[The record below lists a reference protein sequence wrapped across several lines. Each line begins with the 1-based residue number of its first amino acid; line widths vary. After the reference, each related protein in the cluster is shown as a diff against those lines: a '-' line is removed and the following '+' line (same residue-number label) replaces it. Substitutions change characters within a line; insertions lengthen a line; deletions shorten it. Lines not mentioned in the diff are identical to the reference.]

1 MNRLIRFGRQAGLA
15 LCACALV
22 LSGGAY
28 AANATSQQVAN
39 PTGGVL
45 ANGSDGLRVTWGS
58 NSQFQVRLSNADQVY
73 NANATPTAG
82 TLYNGVYLRVD
93 RGTNPSTRVYTNANN
108 AAGNPFTLFNQVSQS
123 GLSGT
128 GTAASPYEVTTVL
141 QPSVAADSA
150 IRVTIVDR
158 YITPQAWFT
167 RRVSLSGMPATG
179 ATIKFYQ
186 NVDTYLQGG
195 DKYKGPYKD
204 KSADGLKSIETPD
217 DRTIVFKLN
226 QPFADFDYLA
236 TFSQTAPVPAAK
248 DDGAKYVQHIVSS
261 GPYKFQSYEEGR
273 SATLVRNTNWDQK
286 TDPVRKALPD
296 KITVQFKVNP
306 VTIDNNLLADK
317 ITADIAG
324 TGVQPQ
330 TQPRVLSGK
339 YAKQTD
345 NSYAGATSYIAL
357 NVNVAPFDNVHCRKA
372 VNWAIDK
379 QSILD
384 AIGGSPKGD
393 VATTLLPPSVNGYT
407 KFDEYPSAG
416 HKGDAAKAKEEL
428 KLCGKPNGFS
438 TTLTARSDRPAEI
451 AQATAIQNSL
461 KSVGINVDI
470 KQFPSGKYF
479 ANFAGVPS
487 YVHQHKLGMLSM
499 AWGADWPT
507 GYGFLDQIVDGAAI
521 KPSGGNN
528 LMELNDPKIN
538 AALKA
543 AIANTDAAA
552 RTKAWGDIDKMVMD
566 NGSVVPLVYRKNL
579 LFRSASATNVTVTQ
593 AYLGMYDYLLLSS
606 SK

>member
-1 MNRLIRFGRQAGLA
+1 MK
-15 LCACALV
+15 
-22 LSGGAY
+22 
-28 AANATSQQVAN
+28 
-39 PTGGVL
+39 
-45 ANGSDGLRVTWGS
+45 
-58 NSQFQVRLSNADQVY
+58 
-73 NANATPTAG
+73 
-82 TLYNGVYLRVD
+82 
-93 RGTNPSTRVYTNANN
+93 
-108 AAGNPFTLFNQVSQS
+108 
-123 GLSGT
+123 
-128 GTAASPYEVTTVL
+128 
-141 QPSVAADSA
+141 
-150 IRVTIVDR
+150 
-158 YITPQAWFT
+158 T
-167 RRVSLSGMPATG
+167 RRVTAAVASVLALSLGAAACGGSGSDDNSSGGSAKKDAALDAIVNVSNKKGGAVTLEDSDVPDSLDPGNTYYGFVQNFSRLYARTLVTFKPAAGKAGLQVVPDLAESLGKPSADAKTWTYKLRSG
-179 ATIKFYQ
+179 LKFSDGTPITSKDVKYAIERS
-186 NVDTYLQGG
+186 NFAPEALSNGPTYFKSYLIGG

-217 DRTIVFKLN
+217 DQTIVFKLN

-273 SATLVRNTNWDQK
+273 SATLVRNPNWDQK

-296 KITVQFKVNP
+296 KITVKFKVNP
-306 VTIDNNLLADK
+306 VTIDNDLLADK
-317 ITADIAG
+317 ITGDIAG

-330 TQPRVLSGK
+330 TQPKVLSGK

-357 NVNVAPFDNVHCRKA
+357 NVNVAPFNDIHCRKA
-372 VNWAIDK
+372 VQWAIDK

-384 AIGGSPKGD
+384 AIGGTPKGD

-407 KFDEYPSAG
+407 KFDTYPSAG
-416 HKGDAAKAKEEL
+416 HKGDAAKAKAEL
-428 KLCGKPNGFS
+428 KACGKPNGFS

-461 KSVGINVDI
+461 KSVGIKVDI

-479 ANFAGVPS
+479 SNFAGVPS
-487 YVHQHKLGMLSM
+487 YVHEHKLGMLSM

-507 GYGFLDQIVDGAAI
+507 GYGFLDQIINGAAI

-538 AALKA
+538 NALKT
-543 AIANTDAAA
+543 AIANTDDAA
-552 RTKAWGDIDKMVMD
+552 RTKAWGDIDKMVLD
-566 NGSVVPLVYRKNL
+566 NASVVPLVYRKNL
-579 LFRSASATNVTVTQ
+579 LLRPTSATNVTVTQ

>member
-1 MNRLIRFGRQAGLA
+1 
-15 LCACALV
+15 V
-22 LSGGAY
+22 K
-28 AANATSQQVAN
+28 
-39 PTGGVL
+39 
-45 ANGSDGLRVTWGS
+45 
-58 NSQFQVRLSNADQVY
+58 
-73 NANATPTAG
+73 
-82 TLYNGVYLRVD
+82 
-93 RGTNPSTRVYTNANN
+93 
-108 AAGNPFTLFNQVSQS
+108 
-123 GLSGT
+123 
-128 GTAASPYEVTTVL
+128 
-141 QPSVAADSA
+141 
-150 IRVTIVDR
+150 
-158 YITPQAWFT
+158 T
-167 RRVSLSGMPATG
+167 RRVTAAVASVLALSLGAAACGGGGGKDDNTSGGSAKKDAALDAIVNVSNKKGGSVTLQDSDVPDSLDPGNTYYGFVQNFSRLYARTLVTFKPAAGKAGLQVVPDLAESLGTPSTDAKTWTYKLRAG
-179 ATIKFYQ
+179 LKFDDGTPITSKDVKYAIERS
-186 NVDTYLQGG
+186 NFAPEALSNGPTYFKAYLQGG

-236 TFSQTAPVPAAK
+236 TFSQTSPVPQAK

-317 ITADIAG
+317 ITGDIAG

-330 TQPRVLSGK
+330 TQPRVLSGR

-357 NVNVAPFDNVHCRKA
+357 NVHVAPFDNVHCRKA

-379 QSILD
+379 QSVLD

-407 KFDEYPSAG
+407 KFDTYPSAG
-416 HKGDAAKAKEEL
+416 HKGDVAKAKAEL
-428 KLCGKPNGFS
+428 KQCGKPNGFS

-461 KSVGINVDI
+461 KAVGINAEI

-479 ANFAGVPS
+479 SNFAGVPS
-487 YVHQHKLGMLSM
+487 YVHEHKLGMLSM

-507 GYGFLDQIVDGAAI
+507 GYGFLDQIIDGAAI

-538 AALKA
+538 SALKA
-543 AIANTDAAA
+543 AIANTDSAA

-579 LFRSASATNVTVTQ
+579 LLRPTSATNVTVTQ

>member
-1 MNRLIRFGRQAGLA
+1 
-15 LCACALV
+15 V
-22 LSGGAY
+22 K
-28 AANATSQQVAN
+28 
-39 PTGGVL
+39 
-45 ANGSDGLRVTWGS
+45 
-58 NSQFQVRLSNADQVY
+58 
-73 NANATPTAG
+73 
-82 TLYNGVYLRVD
+82 
-93 RGTNPSTRVYTNANN
+93 
-108 AAGNPFTLFNQVSQS
+108 
-123 GLSGT
+123 
-128 GTAASPYEVTTVL
+128 
-141 QPSVAADSA
+141 
-150 IRVTIVDR
+150 
-158 YITPQAWFT
+158 T
-167 RRVSLSGMPATG
+167 RRVTAAVASVLALSLGAAACGGGGGKDDNTSGGSAKKDAALDAIVNVSNKKGGSVTLQDSDVPDSLDPGNTYYGFVQNFSRLYARTLVTFKPAAGKAGLQVVPDLAESLGTPSTDAKTWTYKLRAG
-179 ATIKFYQ
+179 LKFDDGTPITSKDVKYAIERS
-186 NVDTYLQGG
+186 NFAPEALSNGPTYFKAYLQGG

-236 TFSQTAPVPAAK
+236 TFSQTSPVPQAK

-296 KITVQFKVNP
+296 KISVQFKVNP

-317 ITADIAG
+317 ITGDIAG

-330 TQPRVLSGK
+330 TQPRVLSGR

-357 NVNVAPFDNVHCRKA
+357 NVHVAPFDNVHCRKA

-379 QSILD
+379 QSVLD

-407 KFDEYPSAG
+407 KFDTYPSAG
-416 HKGDAAKAKEEL
+416 HKGDVAKAKAEL
-428 KLCGKPNGFS
+428 KQCGKPNGFS

-461 KSVGINVDI
+461 KAVGINVEI

-479 ANFAGVPS
+479 SNFAGVPS
-487 YVHQHKLGMLSM
+487 YVHEHKLGMLSM

-507 GYGFLDQIVDGAAI
+507 GYGFLDQIIDGAAI

-538 AALKA
+538 SALKA
-543 AIANTDAAA
+543 AIANTDSAA

-579 LFRSASATNVTVTQ
+579 LLRPTSATNVTVTQ